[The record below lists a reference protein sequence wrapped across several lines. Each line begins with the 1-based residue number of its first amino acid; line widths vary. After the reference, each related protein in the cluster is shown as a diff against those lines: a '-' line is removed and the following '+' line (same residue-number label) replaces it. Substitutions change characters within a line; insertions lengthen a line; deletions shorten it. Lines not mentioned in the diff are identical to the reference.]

1 MELFSPHPLF
11 FVEFIPHLWELLLV
25 AASDIQIEPT
35 NMKPIRTTTTEMF
48 TPDYDPSTGQKF
60 TGSHSAF
67 LVVVNRNG
75 DTVTETHLGDK
86 GIGPVR
92 PVLAEYTHSISQL
105 IEDGKSIAADCGC
118 VYECIDDLPEGIS
131 YPSAIA

>member
-1 MELFSPHPLF
+1 VELFSPHPVF
-11 FVEFIPHLWELLLV
+11 SVEFITGVWFLSFV
-25 AASDIQIEPT
+25 AASDTQPEPT
-35 NMKPIRTTTTEMF
+35 NMKTIRTTTTEMF

-60 TGSHSAF
+60 KGSHSAF
-67 LVVVNRNG
+67 LVIVRRDG
-75 DTVTETHLGDK
+75 DSVTETHLGDQ
-86 GIGPVR
+86 GFGPVR

-118 VYECIDDLPEGIS
+118 VYECIDDLPEGTS

>member
-1 MELFSPHPLF
+1 MELFSPHPVF
-11 FVEFIPHLWELLLV
+11 SVEFITGVWFLSFV
-25 AASDIQIEPT
+25 AASDTQPEPT
-35 NMKPIRTTTTEMF
+35 NMKTIRTTTTEMF

-60 TGSHSAF
+60 KGSHSAF
-67 LVVVNRNG
+67 LVIVRRDG
-75 DTVTETHLGDK
+75 DSVTETHLGDQ
-86 GIGPVR
+86 GFGPVR

-118 VYECIDDLPEGIS
+118 VYECIDDLPEGTS